1 MKNVISVL
9 IFLFSALTVFGY
21 DDPESRKTLKGL
33 EKIYVTVSVSN
44 EVYPVTKTNI
54 TTDIEL
60 MLRREGITL
69 GDSEQTTIDVNDA
82 ALIVEI
88 GIAKL
93 DDIEVLVYEITV
105 SIYQHAL
112 LPRIDKYYGVVTW
125 STGGFG
131 SVGSA
136 KVASIRNLI
145 KDQVDVF
152 LNAYLSVNPK

>member
-1 MKNVISVL
+1 MKKVILVL
-9 IFLFSALTVFGY
+9 VFFLTGILAFGY
-21 DDPESRKTLKGL
+21 DGPNERETLKDL

-69 GDSEQTTIDVNDA
+69 GDSEQTTIDVNDV

-145 KDQVDVF
+145 KDQINEF